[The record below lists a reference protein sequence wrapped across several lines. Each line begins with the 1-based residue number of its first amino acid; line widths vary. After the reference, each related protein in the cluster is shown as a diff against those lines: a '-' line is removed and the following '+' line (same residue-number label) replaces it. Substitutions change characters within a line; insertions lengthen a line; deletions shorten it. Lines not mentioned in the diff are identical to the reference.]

1 MKSLKYLPDVNVLVA
16 ITDQNHVH
24 HAKATEWFN
33 TAGLDWGMCAITES
47 GLLRVSANPAVGR
60 LTVGEASTLVGQ
72 LMGRRGYRFWPLTR
86 SWGELVTPF
95 TERIY
100 GYKQITDAY
109 LLGLAIRENGV
120 LVSFDKAI
128 RSLAGPKFSGNVLI
142 LE

>member
-16 ITDQNHVH
+16 VTDQNHIH
-24 HAKATEWFN
+24 HVKATAWFN
-33 TAGLDWGMCAITES
+33 TAGLDWGMCAFTES
-47 GLLRVSANPAVGR
+47 GLLRMSANPAVGR
-60 LTVGEASTLVGQ
+60 LTVGEASMLVGQ
-72 LMGRRGYRFWPLTR
+72 LTGRRGYRFWPLTR

-95 TERIY
+95 AERIY

-109 LLGLAIRENGV
+109 LLGLAIKENGI